1 MGALRALLC
10 GRDGRVAESQ
20 HVAQRRSMKNVIF
33 NYRSKSASYVL
44 SAPLL
49 SHSAS
54 QMLIQYALL
63 FNRTMQRLQTAQRIS
78 TVDVNELLAATGILK
93 LWLFGLLSFI

>member
-1 MGALRALLC
+1 MLEDIGSREPCVLMVRFCAKKCRYVAINAFESLFFYIERIRVRERCGALLC

-20 HVAQRRSMKNVIF
+20 HAAQRRSMKNVIF

-49 SHSAS
+49 SHSVS
-54 QMLIQYALL
+54 
-63 FNRTMQRLQTAQRIS
+63 
-78 TVDVNELLAATGILK
+78 
-93 LWLFGLLSFI
+93 